1 MTRKEAIPFVL
12 VMFTISCAL
21 PATVIS
27 PPSAIAQE
35 DDDEEENLASD
46 TVSNVLDNGN
56 TAGDNTNTQLSVPL
70 TDQDQTD
77 ANLGLSEALDV
88 TVERT
93 LSTPP
98 DDDGEL
104 PPECSLEIT
113 TDKETYGPGDT
124 VAITIINTG
133 DIPIAF
139 PNSFLGLEI
148 RNVDTEEVFPL
159 DATPGV
165 FTFGPGA
172 SATFEFTYEEL
183 VSEIGTGLISAT
195 VPTPCD
201 TVEEVTF
208 TLSAPPPPPPI
219 PTEFCLTV
227 EFTSTVVETYCFS
240 TEEECETGEEILR
253 GSFAFARILS
263 PCAGFETLPAAGQ
276 PCEVA
281 ISVDPE
287 TGLVDR
293 NISCPRAAD

>member
-1 MTRKEAIPFVL
+1 MTRKEAIPVVL
-12 VMFTISCAL
+12 VMFTIVCAL
-21 PATVIS
+21 PATAVS

-35 DDDEEENLASD
+35 DDDEAENLASE

-56 TAGDNTNTQLSVPL
+56 TAEDSTNTQLSVPL
-70 TDQDQTD
+70 TDQDQRA

-98 DDDGEL
+98 GDDGEL

-159 DATPGV
+159 
-165 FTFGPGA
+165 
-172 SATFEFTYEEL
+172 
-183 VSEIGTGLISAT
+183 
-195 VPTPCD
+195 
-201 TVEEVTF
+201 
-208 TLSAPPPPPPI
+208 
-219 PTEFCLTV
+219 
-227 EFTSTVVETYCFS
+227 
-240 TEEECETGEEILR
+240 
-253 GSFAFARILS
+253 
-263 PCAGFETLPAAGQ
+263 
-276 PCEVA
+276 
-281 ISVDPE
+281 
-287 TGLVDR
+287 
-293 NISCPRAAD
+293 